1 MSETRIVESGKDV
14 SFFDDSPTPTTLN
27 NPQYV
32 ACLTS
37 QYLYIQYFPITH
49 YKLKGKV
56 VHGFGRGSKLLGFP
70 TANLDPQAFKDTFKG
85 VDRGV
90 FFGYAKISA
99 PASSSD
105 AAPVDEGV
113 FKAMLSLGTNPHFE
127 TTEDTLEA
135 YIDHDYGTDFY
146 GYDMTLIIWYVDLLP
161 LSNVHTGV
169 LPMGNLPLTRNPP
182 IYLTIH
188 ILSPL
193 QRLPP
198 SAAQV
203 RLPGGAHRRHP
214 GRRGHWQCCARLT
227 TVPRVNTGRALPV
240 NHIHQLMFDQ
250 VVYLL
255 HISPSKFWFKYISHW
270 TDKLN
275 STHTHAIGSK
285 FR

>member
-135 YIDHDYGTDFY
+135 YIDHDYGMDFY
-146 GYDMTLIIWYVDLLP
+146 GYDMTLIIWYVGLLS
-161 LSNVHTGV
+161 LSNVH
-169 LPMGNLPLTRNPP
+169 PCHMDHPLAHVTHLFTLL
-182 IYLTIH
+182 YIH
-188 ILSPL
+188 FSPTAPTAVRSSNMTL
-193 QRLPP
+193 WRRSSPP
-198 SAAQV
+198 S
-203 RLPGGAHRRHP
+203 RK
-214 GRRGHWQCCARLT
+214 T
-227 TVPRVNTGRALPV
+227 
-240 NHIHQLMFDQ
+240 
-250 VVYLL
+250 
-255 HISPSKFWFKYISHW
+255 W
-270 TDKLN
+270 TSATLRWTCH
-275 STHTHAIGSK
+275 SSAS
-285 FR
+285 